1 MLQLVHNIHFE
12 HWKKAKRYPC
22 GFNCFCK
29 SLKPQTTISPLW
41 NRQTTS
47 LFNSSW
53 MKWFTWSGPK
63 SQLYNAL
70 SLTIHCCS
78 VYSRA
83 SVILVVV
90 TTYDVDVISAL
101 VISYSSFC
109 LTESLS
115 CRDLI
120 DEEVEPDSCVTDPE
134 PLHEPNFL
142 SVPWSQSLKYMN
154 YEKINLHMGWLV

>member
-1 MLQLVHNIHFE
+1 M
-12 HWKKAKRYPC
+12 
-22 GFNCFCK
+22 
-29 SLKPQTTISPLW
+29 
-41 NRQTTS
+41 
-47 LFNSSW
+47 
-53 MKWFTWSGPK
+53 
-63 SQLYNAL
+63 
-70 SLTIHCCS
+70 
-78 VYSRA
+78 
-83 SVILVVV
+83 VV

-142 SVPWSQSLKYMN
+142 SVP
-154 YEKINLHMGWLV
+154 